1 MPATPS
7 DRQGSENAD
16 PQQER
21 EANGILKQTQRQSLL
36 HLAFQRYEEKQ
47 RELDEPRERF
57 YHQLKASAHAT
68 MMEEADRLRRS
79 MRFDQDVQHAAV
91 DVDLSPLRKLVP
103 RQLKAH
109 DPAATKEEATL
120 LLRHGNT
127 LVYDPYVYP
136 EA

>member
-21 EANGILKQTQRQSLL
+21 EANGILKQTQRQSVL

-47 RELDEPRERF
+47 RQLDPMHERF
-57 YHQLKASAHAT
+57 YHQLKASAQIT

-79 MRFDQDVQHAAV
+79 MRLDQDVQYAAV

-103 RQLKAH
+103 RQLTA
-109 DPAATKEEATL
+109 PEAALPLGFAGGV
-120 LLRHGNT
+120 RNT
-127 LVYDPYVYP
+127 LICDPYVYN
-136 EA
+136 ED

>member
-16 PQQER
+16 AQQER
-21 EANGILKQTQRQSLL
+21 EANGILTQTQRQSLL

-47 RELDEPRERF
+47 RQLDPMRERF
-57 YHQLKASAHAT
+57 YHQLKASARIT
-68 MMEEADRLRRS
+68 MMDEADRLRRS
-79 MRFDQDVQHAAV
+79 MRLDQDVQYAAV

-103 RQLKAH
+103 RQLTAP
-109 DPAATKEEATL
+109 DPAL
-120 LLRHGNT
+120 GFR
-127 LVYDPYVYP
+127 PYVHP

>member
-47 RELDEPRERF
+47 RELDTAQRRVTTQGHDLEVTVSEGEDEGEGNVNVGVRVRVSA
-57 YHQLKASAHAT
+57 LASA
-68 MMEEADRLRRS
+68 R
-79 MRFDQDVQHAAV
+79 
-91 DVDLSPLRKLVP
+91 
-103 RQLKAH
+103 
-109 DPAATKEEATL
+109 
-120 LLRHGNT
+120 GW
-127 LVYDPYVYP
+127 
-136 EA
+136 

>member
-21 EANGILKQTQRQSLL
+21 EANGILTQTQRQSLL

-47 RELDEPRERF
+47 RQLDPMRERF
-57 YHQLKASAHAT
+57 YHELKASARIT
-68 MMEEADRLRRS
+68 VMEEADRLRRS
-79 MRFDQDVQHAAV
+79 MRLDQDVQYAAV
-91 DVDLSPLRKLVP
+91 GIDLSPLRKLVP
-103 RQLKAH
+103 RQLMAP
-109 DPAATKEEATL
+109 DPAL
-120 LLRHGNT
+120 GFR
-127 LVYDPYVYP
+127 PYVHP

>member
-21 EANGILKQTQRQSLL
+21 EASGIPKQTQRQSLL
-36 HLAFQRYEEKQ
+36 HVAFQRYEEKQ
-47 RELDEPRERF
+47 RQLDEPRERF
-57 YHQLKASAHAT
+57 YHQLKASARIT
-68 MMEEADRLRRS
+68 MMDEADRLRHS
-79 MRFDQDVQHAAV
+79 MRLDQDVKYAAV

-103 RQLKAH
+103 RQLK
-109 DPAATKEEATL
+109 DPAL
-120 LLRHGNT
+120 GFR
-127 LVYDPYVYP
+127 PYVHP